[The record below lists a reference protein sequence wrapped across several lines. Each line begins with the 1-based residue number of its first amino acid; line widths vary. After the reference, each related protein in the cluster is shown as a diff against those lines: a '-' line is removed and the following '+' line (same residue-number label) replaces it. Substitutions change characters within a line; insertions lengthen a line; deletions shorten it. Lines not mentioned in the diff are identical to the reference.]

1 MMISKAHTCSFKSI
15 DQLGEQRSWNAGFI
29 GGLRTLC
36 MAASSVNRTGLRRS
50 RRFFIAARFAG
61 ITLAVA
67 REQ

>member
-15 DQLGEQRSWNAGFI
+15 DQTRRATIWNAGFI